1 MSNNKKNIPTS
12 NLVLLIISIVCVIA
26 TIVVFIFYNEHQ
38 NSKKDDII
46 LYSGEQ
52 NNQNDSNDNNNND
65 NNSGNSSSTETPS
78 LDNQDEILDVIIPDE
93 STITTRFNPPVGYKG
108 VVAPENSF
116 GAYLQN
122 FPLRKY
128 DAKPLRYS
136 SDSDSLEKDKATS
149 VASVL
154 DIELIHKRNL
164 QIAPNSL
171 ILLYSKY
178 LYTSQ
183 LYSDISFK
191 LSTTPVFECD
201 YNTWTTGGRLNVQ
214 GNKITWCKEH
224 SANCGHKDVELGTND
239 STFKWYMQ
247 NVMLYTSTTSFKS
260 NLHKVQKND
269 ATIGDV
275 IFYADSSIPSII
287 VDMAVD
293 SSGNKI
299 YIMAC
304 GGIPACEIYIPL
316 NENDTK
322 MSPWHNLSD
331 LPLNAEIYRF

>member
-1 MSNNKKNIPTS
+1 MSDNKKNIPTS
-12 NLVLLIISIVCVIA
+12 NLILLITSILCVIA
-26 TIVVFIFYNEHQ
+26 TIVVFIFYSDHQ
-38 NSKKDDII
+38 SSKKGDVI
-46 LYSGEQ
+46 LSSGEQ
-52 NNQNDSNDNNNND
+52 NDESENDTSANPSPTDAPPSSN
-65 NNSGNSSSTETPS
+65 P
-78 LDNQDEILDVIIPDE
+78 DEILDVIIPE
-93 STITTRFNPPVGYKG
+93 ETTVTTRFNPPTGFKG
-108 VVAPENSF
+108 VEAPANSF

-128 DAKPLRYS
+128 DAKPLRYN
-136 SDSDSLEKDKATS
+136 SDSDSLEEDKSTG

-154 DIELIHKRNL
+154 DIDLIHKRNL

-178 LYTSQ
+178 LYNSQ

-224 SANCGHKDVELGTND
+224 TANCGHKDVELGTND

-247 NVMLYTSTTSFKS
+247 NVMLYTSMASFKS
-260 NLHKVQKND
+260 NLYKVQKND
-269 ATIGDV
+269 ANIGDV
-275 IFYADSSIPSII
+275 IFFADSNVPSII
-287 VDMAVD
+287 VDMATD

-299 YIMAC
+299 YIAAC
-304 GGIPACEIYIPL
+304 GGTPACEIHIL
-316 NENDTK
+316 KNEKNAD
-322 MSPWHNLSD
+322 MSPWQNLSD